1 MFSVYLVVEL
11 IRLVFS
17 YQTFKKIKLLKYFL
31 CMDKRTS
38 SSFSIHSIRQSWSES
53 YLNQTEQKYFTNSR
67 AGVGVNISR
76 LDQTKSVTGNERFI
90 ENSFA
95 QNNFAGSLVNSRMLN
110 NCQGNIWKQRKKK
123 FADLLFRFALKTLL

>member
-1 MFSVYLVVEL
+1 
-11 IRLVFS
+11 
-17 YQTFKKIKLLKYFL
+17 
-31 CMDKRTS
+31 MDKRTS
-38 SSFSIHSIRQSWSES
+38 SSFSIHSIRQSWSGN
-53 YLNQTEQKYFTNSR
+53 YLNQTEQKYFTNGA

-110 NCQGNIWKQRKKK
+110 NCQGNICM
-123 FADLLFRFALKTLL
+123 KTNKEEVGEF